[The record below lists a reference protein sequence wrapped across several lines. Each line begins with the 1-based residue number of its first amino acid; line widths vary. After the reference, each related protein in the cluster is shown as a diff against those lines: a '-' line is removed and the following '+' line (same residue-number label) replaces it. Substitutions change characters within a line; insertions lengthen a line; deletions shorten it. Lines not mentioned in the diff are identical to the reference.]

1 MIIAELTVV
10 PLGTQTPS
18 VSRYVTKAVSALRK
32 LGLEP
37 QVTAMGTIIEAAELP
52 VILEAVR
59 TVHES
64 VFEQGALRVVTTLKI
79 DERRDKAGSIE
90 QKLKAVRSGYNG
102 S

>member
-10 PLGTQTPS
+10 PLGTGTPS
-18 VSRYVTKAVSALRK
+18 VSRYVAKAVDELRK

-37 QVTAMGTIIEAAELP
+37 QVTAMGTIIEATELP
-52 VILEAVR
+52 VILEAVER
-59 TVHES
+59 VHES

-90 QKLKAVRSGYNG
+90 QKMRAVSFKLE
-102 S
+102 

>member
-10 PLGTQTPS
+10 PLGTGTPS
-18 VSRYVTKAVSALRK
+18 VSRYVVKAVDELRK

-37 QVTAMGTIIEAAELP
+37 QLTAMGTIIEAAELSM
-52 VILEAVR
+52 ILEAVR
-59 TVHES
+59 KVHES

-90 QKLKAVRSGYNG
+90 QKIRAVRRD
-102 S
+102 